1 MPSYAIGDIQGCY
14 QTLLKLLEKIN
25 FNPEQDTL
33 WFVGDLV
40 NRGPQSLETL
50 RFIKQL
56 GPKHKVVLGNHD
68 LHLLAVAYGVRA
80 SGPHDTIQDVLNAP
94 DRDELIDWLR
104 HQPLLHHD
112 HNLHFTMV
120 HAGILPSW
128 DLEKAK
134 QLAREVEAALQS
146 DDIKKFLKNLFE
158 KSEPHLWRD
167 DLQGIDRLRCIV
179 NIFTRMRFLKQ
190 DGALDIEN
198 TGTLTDK
205 TPDEDAWFNLVQNAG
220 DEKIVF
226 GHWAALNGETNHASI
241 FGVDTGCAW
250 GNKLTAMR
258 LEDLEQLEVA
268 SDIQN
273 SSL

>member
-25 FNPEQDTL
+25 FNPDHDTL

-40 NRGPQSLETL
+40 NRGPQSL
-50 RFIKQL
+50 
-56 GPKHKVVLGNHD
+56 VLGNHD
-68 LHLLAVAYGVRA
+68 LHLMAVAYGVRTP
-80 SGPHDTIQDVLNAP
+80 GKNDTIIDILSAP

-112 HNLHFTMV
+112 HDLHFTMV

-128 DLEKAK
+128 DLTRAK
-134 QLAREVEAALQS
+134 KLAREVEAALQS
-146 DDIKKFLKNLFE
+146 DDLKIFLKNLFE

-198 TGTLTDK
+198 TGSLANK
-205 TPDEDAWFNLVQNAG
+205 TPGEEAWFNLYQNAG

-226 GHWAALNGETNHASI
+226 GHWAALKGETNHPSI

-258 LEDLEQLEVA
+258 LQNLKTFSCESEIVA
-268 SDIQN
+268 PPRTKMTH
-273 SSL
+273 